1 MFLIDGYNLLHC
13 LARGR
18 ATESAREHLLSLIVD
33 FCGRGNYRARIVFDA
48 TGGMKRRD
56 QRGAVEITNVAQG
69 GSADEV
75 ILNALATCDDQ
86 MQYTVVS
93 NDLKIV
99 KAAEKDGYKV
109 VSCEDFGRRLHERPE
124 ASEKGG
130 MASPG
135 EVDYW
140 MREFGLE
147 EDGEPGPPP

>member
-1 MFLIDGYNLLHC
+1 VFLIDGYNLLHC

-18 ATESAREHLLSLIVD
+18 ATEAAREQLLNLISD
-33 FCGRGNYRARIVFDA
+33 FCARGNYRAWIIFDP
-48 TGGMKRRD
+48 TGGMKRRE
-56 QRGAVEITNVAQG
+56 QRGPVDVYNVPQG
-69 GSADEV
+69 SSADEV
-75 ILNALATCDDQ
+75 ILQALGTCDDQ

-109 VSCEDFGRRLHERPE
+109 LACEEFGRRIQQRPE
-124 ASEKGG
+124 ESEKGG

-140 MREFGLE
+140 MREFGLDE
-147 EDGEPGPPP
+147 GGPPTAK